1 MSAAGAPAPWVVCKY
16 GGTSVATAA
25 TWASIAARVRALLP
39 ARRVWRVG
47 SAVSGVTNLLL
58 ASLDEAVRGGAGAA
72 ARPSLRALAAKH
84 EALAA
89 ALGLTAD
96 DFAPAAALRD
106 VFGALGI
113 DPVPTV
119 RGKVLAY
126 LHEHRPAHYAAL
138 GASGLLAAKLG

>member
-1 MSAAGAPAPWVVCKY
+1 VDVDNVELTAVVPD
-16 GGTSVATAA
+16 GGTARDGRATAA
-25 TWASIAARVRALLP
+25 AHGRPYAIGEVELVAA
-39 ARRVWRVG
+39 
-47 SAVSGVTNLLL
+47 
-58 ASLDEAVRGGAGAA
+58 GG
-72 ARPSLRALAAKH
+72 
-84 EALAA
+84 
-89 ALGLTAD
+89 GL
-96 DFAPAAALRD
+96 APAAALRD

>member
-1 MSAAGAPAPWVVCKY
+1 MGGIWVVIGGEVTLDLFDTRAQHGVLAAG
-16 GGTSVATAA
+16 GG
-25 TWASIAARVRALLP
+25 L
-39 ARRVWRVG
+39 
-47 SAVSGVTNLLL
+47 
-58 ASLDEAVRGGAGAA
+58 
-72 ARPSLRALAAKH
+72 
-84 EALAA
+84 
-89 ALGLTAD
+89 
-96 DFAPAAALRD
+96 APAAALRD